1 MRYDNTPKIV
11 GAGRGV
17 AKMYTYYSS
26 KAGDVVP
33 LPKKAARKLEKFSQM
48 QQVEKM
54 KFSANVIQPAIKT
67 WEDRNLKNRGSKLN
81 P

>member
-1 MRYDNTPKIV
+1 MYSNTPKIV

-17 AKMYTYYSS
+17 GKMYTYYSS

-48 QQVEKM
+48 QQVDKM

>member
-1 MRYDNTPKIV
+1 MYSNTPKFV

-17 AKMYTYYSS
+17 AKMYTYYNP

-48 QQVEKM
+48 QQVDKM

>member
-1 MRYDNTPKIV
+1 
-11 GAGRGV
+11 
-17 AKMYTYYSS
+17 
-26 KAGDVVP
+26 
-33 LPKKAARKLEKFSQM
+33 M
-48 QQVEKM
+48 QQVDKM

>member
-1 MRYDNTPKIV
+1 MYSNTPKIV
-11 GAGRGV
+11 GAGRGE

-48 QQVEKM
+48 QQVDKM